1 MITLSTPI
9 QTTNGLVGDIHLY
22 ASELTIGTS
31 ANSFLTWTY
40 VDAYGRP
47 IMGSPM
53 FTSTPLTSA
62 DWTAFRAAMPS
73 GIKAA
78 LNAALQSNQPAITG
92 AVTST

>member
-9 QTTNGLVGDIHLY
+9 QTSNGLIGDIHLY
-22 ASELTIGTS
+22 ASELSVGVP

-40 VDAYGRP
+40 VDSYGRP
-47 IMGSPM
+47 IMGAPM
-53 FTSTPLTSA
+53 CTSSPLTAA
-62 DWTAFRAAMPS
+62 DWAAFRSAMPS

-78 LNAALQSNQPAITG
+78 LNAALQSNQPALAG